1 MAAGDR
7 VDVGGHALRCDVRGK
22 GEPPFVCL
30 HGLVD
35 SLEIWDRIV
44 GPLAER
50 RRVIRV
56 DQRGHGG
63 SEAPPGPYARE
74 DLAADVRALLDA
86 HGADR
91 AVLVGHS
98 MGGIVSMATALAH
111 PDRVAGLVLL
121 GTASQCNEKVAGWYE
136 RIARAGEVDGL
147 AGLTRSIYGK
157 DAKKSVV
164 GDAQGIA
171 HVTRALGSLY
181 TDPLT
186 PKLGALAC
194 PALLLVGE
202 KDPMGQRASEILRDA
217 MPEGRAV
224 LEVVPGRGH
233 WLHVE
238 APDTV
243 VGAIDRWLGRWA

>member
-1 MAAGDR
+1 M
-7 VDVGGHALRCDVRGK
+7 
-22 GEPPFVCL
+22 
-30 HGLVD
+30 
-35 SLEIWDRIV
+35 
-44 GPLAER
+44 
-50 RRVIRV
+50 
-56 DQRGHGG
+56 
-63 SEAPPGPYARE
+63 
-74 DLAADVRALLDA
+74 
-86 HGADR
+86 
-91 AVLVGHS
+91 
-98 MGGIVSMATALAH
+98 
-111 PDRVAGLVLL
+111 
-121 GTASQCNEKVAGWYE
+121 
-136 RIARAGEVDGL
+136 
-147 AGLTRSIYGK
+147 
-157 DAKKSVV
+157 V

-243 VGAIDRWLGRWA
+243 VGAIDRWLGRRA